1 MSFGPLRKVSDPPI
15 KVIRVYPVTPVSSV
29 VKIFVHGS
37 SQRNR
42 LFGREFTELSLG
54 GRVPFEWTN
63 VSATACGRQDA
74 STYQLSLHWI
84 RFAMSTDADVIIIG
98 AGVAGFAAAA
108 ALNQYGPKVGIFDGR
123 DCVGGRVLTRQG
135 PVC

>member
-42 LFGREFTELSLG
+42 LFGREFTALSLG
-54 GRVPFEWTN
+54 LQSPLRMDERFRYSLWPSRCIYLPAS
-63 VSATACGRQDA
+63 SALD
-74 STYQLSLHWI
+74 
-84 RFAMSTDADVIIIG
+84 
-98 AGVAGFAAAA
+98 
-108 ALNQYGPKVGIFDGR
+108 
-123 DCVGGRVLTRQG
+123 
-135 PVC
+135 